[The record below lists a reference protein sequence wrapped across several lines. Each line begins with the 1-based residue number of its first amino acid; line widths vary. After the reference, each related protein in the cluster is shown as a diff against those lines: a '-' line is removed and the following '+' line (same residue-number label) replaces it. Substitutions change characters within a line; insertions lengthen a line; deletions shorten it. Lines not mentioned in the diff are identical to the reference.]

1 MLQSSVSNSLLIDHR
16 NCSPPSW
23 SGRVCAR
30 YAPQLGYLD
39 FLVSLLYKQDEY
51 ASDNDIRVP
60 ILVFEATAFSLAVG
74 KTVAHLRS
82 TTLLKGSFG
91 AVLMKTILRDSIVYF
106 GVILC
111 LYIINATL
119 WRYARVRPRPATI
132 YFIGSHF
139 VPASTP
145 RSSPW
150 LRPRPDLFA
159 SLPYANQP
167 AGEDASH
174 DSDYL
179 IGEYDPAQHLVS
191 ENGFC
196 SNDYAGWNDPWHLEC
211 KP

>member
-1 MLQSSVSNSLLIDHR
+1 
-16 NCSPPSW
+16 
-23 SGRVCAR
+23 
-30 YAPQLGYLD
+30 
-39 FLVSLLYKQDEY
+39 VSLSYKQDEH
-51 ASDNDIRVP
+51 ASDDDIRVP

-119 WRYARVRPRPATI
+119 WRYARVRPCFATI
-132 YFIGSHF
+132 SFISSHF

-145 RSSPW
+145 GSSPW
-150 LRPRPDLFA
+150 LRPGPDLFPG
-159 SLPYANQP
+159 LPYANQP
-167 AGEDASH
+167 TGENTPR
-174 DSDYL
+174 DSNHL
-179 IGEYDPAQHLVS
+179 IGEYNPAQHLVS

-196 SNDYAGWNDPWHLEC
+196 SNDYTGWNDPRHLER